1 VMGNF
6 VPKTKQMMVGFLG
19 LIAIGTIIGWS
30 VKAIE
35 TKDALLVIVPV
46 VTGFFT
52 LLKGEQ

>member
-1 VMGNF
+1 MGNF